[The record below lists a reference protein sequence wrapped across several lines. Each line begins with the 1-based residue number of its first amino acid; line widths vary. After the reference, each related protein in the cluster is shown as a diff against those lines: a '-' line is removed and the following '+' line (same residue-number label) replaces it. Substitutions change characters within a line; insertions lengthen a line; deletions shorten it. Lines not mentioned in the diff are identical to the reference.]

1 MQAKLDELIKD
12 ERKFLHDISSPLTV
26 ALGTTNILSDKLK
39 AGQDVPKETLV
50 DRIERVFA
58 ALEKMS
64 KMVNARR
71 DNIKSQQS
79 PEA

>member
-1 MQAKLDELIKD
+1 MQAKLDELIRD
-12 ERKFLHDISSPLTV
+12 ERTFLHDISSPLTV
-26 ALGTTNILSDKLK
+26 ALGTTSILHDKLK
-39 AGQDVPKETLV
+39 AGSEVSKDVLV

-58 ALEKMS
+58 ALERMS
-64 KMVNARR
+64 KMVNVRR

>member
-1 MQAKLDELIKD
+1 MQAKLDELIRD

-39 AGQDVPKETLV
+39 AGQEVPKETLV

-64 KMVNARR
+64 KMVNDRR